1 MSVRARRALI
11 STADRSGLP
20 ELVRGLVE
28 LDIEILSTGGTAAA
42 IRETGLAV
50 TEVADITGFPEILD
64 GRVKTLHPRIHGGL
78 LALRGNE
85 AHMST
90 IREHDIEPIDIV
102 CVNLYPFEQAIS
114 RPGCS
119 LTEAIENIDIGGPAM
134 LRSAAKN
141 HESIYVLSSPAQ
153 YPETLERLR
162 ADNGFIDP
170 AYGRRLALDAYRL
183 TSRYDAAITAYL
195 ERHVEVP
202 S

>member
-1 MSVRARRALI
+1 
-11 STADRSGLP
+11 
-20 ELVRGLVE
+20 
-28 LDIEILSTGGTAAA
+28 
-42 IRETGLAV
+42 
-50 TEVADITGFPEILD
+50 
-64 GRVKTLHPRIHGGL
+64 
-78 LALRGNE
+78 
-85 AHMST
+85 MST
-90 IREHDIEPIDIV
+90 IRDHDIDPIDIV

-119 LTEAIENIDIGGPAM
+119 LKEAIENIDIGGPAM

-162 ADNGFIDP
+162 AANGFIDP
-170 AYGRRLALDAYRL
+170 AYGRRLALDVYRL

-195 ERHVEVP
+195 GRHVEVP